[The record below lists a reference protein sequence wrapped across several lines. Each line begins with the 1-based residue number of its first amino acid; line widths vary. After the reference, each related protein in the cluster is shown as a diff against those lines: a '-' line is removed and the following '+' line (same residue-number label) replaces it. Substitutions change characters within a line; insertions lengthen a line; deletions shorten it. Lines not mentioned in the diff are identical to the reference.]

1 MSRDGQDA
9 VVMYCRTHLCLC
21 LPRLTP
27 SQINFMWQA
36 WLHMFVFLFPPA
48 SPPLQPSAPHRH
60 THELKQLPWHW
71 PSVVIIYSLFT
82 HSCWWHF
89 SNTGIVHCVWECG
102 RERDRTRYRGRVG
115 LTGFEKKTTQRG
127 EERLRECKKE
137 RVRCLGRYRKHN
149 HLLQRENNAH
159 NAHPVAKER
168 FYFVPRWLKGIDKI
182 DATSFMRV
190 LFPRQFAMF
199 GICTANHTDFDPIL
213 LGRHY

>member
-1 MSRDGQDA
+1 MFALCKVELLFILHAHPHHHLFSAWMIQCMVESHKSKRVRVYFCLLGDCNILNKDVPSKAIVKWHMSRDGEDA

-21 LPRLTP
+21 LPHLTP

-48 SPPLQPSAPHRH
+48 SPPLQPSTPHRH

-102 RERDRTRYRGRVG
+102 RQRDRKRYRGRVG
-115 LTGFEKKTTQRG
+115 LTEFE
-127 EERLRECKKE
+127 
-137 RVRCLGRYRKHN
+137 
-149 HLLQRENNAH
+149 
-159 NAHPVAKER
+159 
-168 FYFVPRWLKGIDKI
+168 
-182 DATSFMRV
+182 
-190 LFPRQFAMF
+190 
-199 GICTANHTDFDPIL
+199 
-213 LGRHY
+213 